1 MLYLFKKLK
10 RYVKRLQTNYIH
22 QQRSNMYKLSSRS
35 MKELIGVH
43 PILSFAVTEAIK
55 HTSQDFMVLD
65 GVRTY
70 QEQLK
75 LVDRGVSKSKNSYH
89 LYGLAVDLVAYVD
102 DKPTWDKEYYPAIA
116 SAMKYVID
124 KYDLPIEWGY
134 DKWSWDM
141 PHWQMTG
148 YRDKYDIRKLQG

>member
-1 MLYLFKKLK
+1 M
-10 RYVKRLQTNYIH
+10 R
-22 QQRSNMYKLSSRS
+22 
-35 MKELIGVH
+35 ELVGVH

-55 HTSQDFMVLD
+55 HTTQDFMVLD
-65 GVRTY
+65 GLRTEKE
-70 QEQLK
+70 QEK
-75 LVDRGVSKSKNSYH
+75 LVARGVSKTMDSYH

-102 DKPTWDKEYYPAIA
+102 GKPTWDKQYYAAIA
-116 SAMKYVID
+116 NAMKYVID

-148 YRDKYDIRKLQG
+148 WKNKYDFRKL